1 MVANQQEM
9 EKAFLCN
16 VTKEIYKGHGSILKI
31 GVSYRNI
38 VPCIVKISGKLQSI
52 LTYEGHFFNAF

>member
-1 MVANQQEM
+1 M

-31 GVSYRNI
+31 SVSYRNI